1 MDYFATL
8 QMLFKYC
15 IYRNIVFTRYYPNE
29 KNYVIH
35 KLIYKCSFVAKLYIF
50 L

>member
-29 KNYVIH
+29 KTI
-35 KLIYKCSFVAKLYIF
+35 LYIN
-50 L
+50 LYINVHL